1 MLAIFH
7 LDHFPVYDTVV
18 TTISLFAVSSLSNK
32 INEITV
38 TRTVK

>member
-7 LDHFPVYDTVV
+7 LDHFPTYDIVITTV
-18 TTISLFAVSSLSNK
+18 SLFAVSSLSNK
-32 INEITV
+32 INKIIV